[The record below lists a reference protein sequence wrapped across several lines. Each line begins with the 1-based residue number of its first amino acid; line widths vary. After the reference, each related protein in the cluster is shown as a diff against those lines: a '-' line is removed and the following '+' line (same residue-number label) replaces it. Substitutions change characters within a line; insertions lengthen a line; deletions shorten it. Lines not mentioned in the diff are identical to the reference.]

1 VPPALCR
8 GEATPLFPLSAPQWS
23 KGRAI
28 GRIPEPHPTC
38 PLTSTMSSTPFFAPI
53 PSASASTLN
62 VPEPAL
68 IDDDYTSLLKLIKS
82 LDYQHILRLVR
93 EHNVASRPT
102 DNLHRFLADFDAAF
116 STKWS
121 HTRGNMHEDIV
132 SIVVNICANKL
143 AAEDGTLS
151 LDNVAGPMTCKQD
164 RAVRELWDLLCECL
178 VIDECQGAIISSVY

>member
-1 VPPALCR
+1 MSSA
-8 GEATPLFPLSAPQWS
+8 PLFAPLSAP
-23 KGRAI
+23 
-28 GRIPEPHPTC
+28 
-38 PLTSTMSSTPFFAPI
+38 I
-53 PSASASTLN
+53 PSTSALTLDA
-62 VPEPAL
+62 PAPS
-68 IDDDYTSLLKLIKS
+68 DDDFSSLLDVIESFDFQKS
-82 LDYQHILRLVR
+82 LLLARRQ
-93 EHNVASRPT
+93 NVASRPT
-102 DNLHRFLADFDAAF
+102 DDLRRFLADFDAAF

>member
-1 VPPALCR
+1 VPPADCR

-28 GRIPEPHPTC
+28 GRIPEPHTTC

-53 PSASASTLN
+53 PSTSALTMN

-68 IDDDYTSLLKLIKS
+68 IDDDYTSLLRLIQS
-82 LDYQHILRLVR
+82 LDYQHVLRVVR

-102 DNLHRFLADFDAAF
+102 DNLHRFLAEFDAAF
-116 STKWS
+116 GTEW
-121 HTRGNMHEDIV
+121 TCTGGNVHEDIV
-132 SIVVNICANKL
+132 GIVVNICANKL

-164 RAVRELWDLLCECL
+164 RAVRELWNLLCECL
-178 VIDECQGAIISSVY
+178 VTDKCHGTIISCIH